1 MERNMKSLIYP
12 AIAVLILTVIDAVFA
27 FAGNESIPPTVR
39 YTSSAVWLFVEGWAF
54 YSMFRISEEKTVF
67 RSGAVLGL
75 VGVLFGVLNFVA
87 RRLEWAWTPS
97 YVFIYMPLVVF
108 VAITVVMIVS
118 SCKPKKGLLFVG
130 WALTILRLL
139 IPVLSSKVD
148 NMVGGIIIM
157 QVVSLIQDLLF
168 AGFLFLVAKAEI
180 KEKESQPMLFS
191 NILLMPV
198 CFLAAIA
205 YCFGVNNLLAKEVF
219 MSDGIYDA
227 KIYTTFVYLSI
238 IIALISIV
246 VAGSN
251 RKLLKQSSVT
261 VDLPKNG
268 AGSWARRWCFGVGIF
283 AIAMA
288 TLYLFVGEGAVDA
301 YHYER
306 FESSKLMAFVDPD
319 LVPLHFAVSFVG
331 FGLMLLAIANN
342 VWIRKDVLQMN
353 FHYSDASHLPQLAT
367 EPTTKQAWAYVL
379 TFLAVLSLLYLVPVL
394 IECIKDLVDSDFYKD
409 IVTTTLYLVFSTL
422 LFSLSLFTLGNV
434 IHQRSLIKKIV

>member
-12 AIAVLILTVIDAVFA
+12 AIAVLILTVLDAVFA
-27 FAGNESIPPTVR
+27 IAGNESIPPTVR
-39 YTSSAVWLFVEGWAF
+39 YTSNVVWLFVEGWAF

-87 RRLEWAWTPS
+87 RLLEWAWTPS

-108 VAITVVMIVS
+108 IAIAVVMIVT

-130 WALTILRLL
+130 WTLTILRLL
-139 IPVLSSKVD
+139 IPVLSSMVD
-148 NMVGGIIIM
+148 IRVI
-157 QVVSLIQDLLF
+157 QVITLLGDLLF

-191 NILLMPV
+191 NVLLMPV

-251 RKLLKQSSVT
+251 RNLLKQSAVT
-261 VDLPKNG
+261 MDLPKNG

-301 YHYER
+301 YHYEL
-306 FESSKLMAFVDPD
+306 FESSKLLAFIDPD

-331 FGLMLLAIANN
+331 LGLMLLAIANN

-353 FHYSDASHLPQLAT
+353 FRYSDASHLPQLAT

-409 IVTTTLYLVFSTL
+409 IVTITLYLVFSTV

>member
-108 VAITVVMIVS
+108 VAIAVVMIVS

-139 IPVLSSKVD
+139 IPVLSSMVD
-148 NMVGGIIIM
+148 IRVI
-157 QVVSLIQDLLF
+157 QVITLLEDLLF

-251 RKLLKQSSVT
+251 RKLLKQSAVT
-261 VDLPKNG
+261 MDLPKNG

-288 TLYLFVGEGAVDA
+288 TLYLFIGEGAVDA
-301 YHYER
+301 YHYEL
-306 FESSKLMAFVDPD
+306 FESSKLLAFIDPD

-331 FGLMLLAIANN
+331 LGLMLLAIANN
-342 VWIRKDVLQMN
+342 VLIRKDVLQMN

-409 IVTTTLYLVFSTL
+409 IVTITLYLVFSTV

>member
-1 MERNMKSLIYP
+1 MKSLIYP

-108 VAITVVMIVS
+108 VAIAVVMIVS

-139 IPVLSSKVD
+139 IPVLSSMVD
-148 NMVGGIIIM
+148 IRVI
-157 QVVSLIQDLLF
+157 QVITLLEDLLF

-251 RKLLKQSSVT
+251 RKLLKQSAVT
-261 VDLPKNG
+261 MDLPKNG

-288 TLYLFVGEGAVDA
+288 TLYLFIGEGAVDA
-301 YHYER
+301 YHYEL
-306 FESSKLMAFVDPD
+306 FESSKLLAFIDPD

-331 FGLMLLAIANN
+331 LGLMLLAIANN
-342 VWIRKDVLQMN
+342 VLIRKDVLQMN

-409 IVTTTLYLVFSTL
+409 IVTITLYLVFSTV

>member
-12 AIAVLILTVIDAVFA
+12 AIAVLILTVLNAVFA
-27 FAGNESIPPTVR
+27 IASNESIPLTVR

-54 YSMFRISEEKTVF
+54 YLMFRMSEEKTVF
-67 RSGAVLGL
+67 RSGAVLGA

-108 VAITVVMIVS
+108 IAIAVVMIVT

-139 IPVLSSKVD
+139 IPVLSSMVD
-148 NMVGGIIIM
+148 IRVI
-157 QVVSLIQDLLF
+157 QVITLLEDLLF

-191 NILLMPV
+191 NVLLMPV

-251 RKLLKQSSVT
+251 RNLLKQSAVT
-261 VDLPKNG
+261 MDLPKNG

-288 TLYLFVGEGAVDA
+288 TLYLFVGEGAVDE

-331 FGLMLLAIANN
+331 LGLMLLAIANN

-409 IVTTTLYLVFSTL
+409 IVTITLYLVFSTL